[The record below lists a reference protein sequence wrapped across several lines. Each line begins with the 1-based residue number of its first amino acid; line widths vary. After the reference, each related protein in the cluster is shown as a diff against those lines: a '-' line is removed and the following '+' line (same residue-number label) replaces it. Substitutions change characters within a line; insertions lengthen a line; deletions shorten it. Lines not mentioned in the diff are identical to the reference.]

1 METSRRSFSLFA
13 AAFVLAVSVGSS
25 VAAASSSGEHSHR
38 EHDGARL
45 SLDSGKKWETD
56 KSLSQGMLEIK
67 RTLEPKIK
75 AIHEGTLSTDRYVAV
90 GEEVTKSVESI
101 FKNCKL
107 RPEADA
113 MLHLILAKALS
124 GASTMKDRSKPNGQR
139 AGAVEVVIALKQY
152 GNYFRHPGWTAIEH

>member
-1 METSRRSFSLFA
+1 MEKLRRSSSFFA
-13 AAFVLAVSVGSS
+13 AAFVLAVSVGISIT
-25 VAAASSSGEHSHR
+25 AAGKSGEHSHR

-56 KSLSQGMLEIK
+56 ESLRQGMLEIK
-67 RTLEPKIK
+67 RTLEPRIK
-75 AIHEGTLSTDRYVAV
+75 AIHEGTLSTDRYAAI
-90 GEEVTKSVESI
+90 GEEVAKSVESI

-113 MLHLILAKALS
+113 MLHLILAKVLN
-124 GASTMKDRSKPNGQR
+124 GASTMKDRSKPSGQQ

-152 GNYFRHPGWTAIEH
+152 GNHFRHPGWKAIEH